1 MGQYLKVN
9 STQGINFV
17 KELFVSTIETKSF
30 CQNCTF
36 INKFQTKEYMVSC
49 ALGRETNSLTLD
61 ACIDSFIHEKT
72 NCIMCE
78 SYDCNSEKS
87 FLILPKL
94 LFIHLER
101 VSSTD
106 YGNYAKNRRE
116 VEYLPNLKLKSQHDF
131 EHYP

>member
-1 MGQYLKVN
+1 
-9 STQGINFV
+9 
-17 KELFVSTIETKSF
+17 
-30 CQNCTF
+30 
-36 INKFQTKEYMVSC
+36 MVSC

-131 EHYP
+131 EHYQLQGAIIHIGDKPGGGHFIAVIRYVTCNI